1 MYPRSCSILFVV
13 MAFSKVE
20 IALVLLFFIIGKCIL
35 NAKINEK
42 IQKDL
47 KKFYL
52 KNFFKGLF
60 IGVPG
65 WHSG

>member
-1 MYPRSCSILFVV
+1 MYPRSGSILFVV
-13 MAFSKVE
+13 MAFSKIE

-35 NAKINEK
+35 NVKISEK

-52 KNFFKGLF
+52 KSF
-60 IGVPG
+60 
-65 WHSG
+65 